1 MRISLLLS
9 IILRLRDKYKIALQA
24 YLPEEVVEV
33 VALQQAR
40 LHEHAVI
47 KKEKKECIDDKKDCL
62 KKYKSEFTT
71 IFSAISSSGVK
82 GVVPPFLPLNENA
95 FTNTSL
101 YDCYLSIISRGKE
114 EELRLMSK
122 CRISLLPFFHPD
134 YFQQVLKHVVLI
146 ISKNTPKDST
156 KDEYV
161 KSIHLQ
167 VNKAIKKKQPFLIK
181 ESGS

>member
-1 MRISLLLS
+1 MVNL
-9 IILRLRDKYKIALQA
+9 KKANH
-24 YLPEEVVEV
+24 
-33 VALQQAR
+33 
-40 LHEHAVI
+40 HEGKQCDIRNMFV

-101 YDCYLSIISRGKE
+101 YDYYLSIISRGKE